1 MYNMKF
7 DFQNIFL
14 GVLAIA
20 IVVAIYIFSQGTSD
34 SSKADQVVK
43 VTIWGDIDP
52 VNGLRDAIS
61 DFNQIH
67 RKDFNI
73 TYVYKKE
80 DAFDRNFIE
89 AIADNKAPDLIFLS
103 NSKVLRLESKLQ
115 PIAYTQLPI
124 PTFQQRYVDSAKA
137 FLAPT
142 GVLGVPLVLDPMVLY
157 WNRDLFTNANIINPP
172 KYWDEVLAM
181 QPKLTKRTAVDGT
194 FDYSAIAMGEYGNIT
209 HAKDIIA
216 AMLMQVGVPLVYR
229 SEAGQTVVSVDSEIK
244 TTGEPPVDSALRF
257 YMDFANPNKTLY
269 SWNRTLPASRDVFL
283 ADKLAMYIG
292 RASDYKIIKDKN
304 PHLNFGLSQLP
315 QMRTVRTEST
325 GAEVYALAVVKSGLQ
340 RTNAFNA
347 LLAIVGDADF
357 ITKWSKISLLPPAR
371 RDLLAKQQTDAIQP
385 YFYDAALRSR
395 SWLDPEVNQSG
406 TAFSDMVE
414 GLSSG
419 RFPVPDRGANFLRQ
433 ELTAIIGRLGK

>member
-1 MYNMKF
+1 MKF
-7 DFQNIFL
+7 DFQTIFT
-14 GVLAIA
+14 GVLVVA
-20 IVVAIYIFSQGTSD
+20 IVVAVFIFSQGS
-34 SSKADQVVK
+34 SSKNNADQVVK

-61 DFNQIH
+61 DFNQVH
-67 RKDFNI
+67 RKDFNV
-73 TYVYKKE
+73 TYVYKKS
-80 DAFDRNFIE
+80 DVFDTSFIE

-103 NSKVLRLESKLQ
+103 NTKVLRLENKIQ
-115 PIAYTQLPI
+115 PIDYTQLPI
-124 PTFQQRYVDSAKA
+124 PTFQQRYVDSAKT
-137 FLAPT
+137 FLAPE
-142 GVLGVPLVLDPMVLY
+142 GVLGVPLVLDPLVLY
-157 WNRDLFTNANIINPP
+157 YNRDLFTNAGIINPP

-181 QPKLTKRTAVDGT
+181 QPKLTKLTSTDGT
-194 FDYSAIAMGEYGNIT
+194 FDYSAIAMGEYTNVT
-209 HAKDIIA
+209 HAKDIIS

-229 SEAGQTVVSVDSEIK
+229 NDAGQTVVSVDSDIK

-269 SWNRTLPASRDVFL
+269 SWNRTLPPSRDVFL

-292 RASDYKIIKDKN
+292 RASDYKIIKDLN

-340 RTNAFNA
+340 RANA
-347 LLAIVGDADF
+347 LNALVAMVGDADF
-357 ITKWSKISLLPPAR
+357 VAKWSKISLLPPAR

-385 YFYDAALRSR
+385 YYYDAALRSR
-395 SWLDPEVNQSG
+395 AWLDPEETQSD
-406 TAFSDMVE
+406 TAFSDMIE

-419 RFPVPDRGANFLRQ
+419 RFQVPDRGANFLRQ
-433 ELTAIIGRLGK
+433 ELSAIIDRLPK